1 MRAQELSTTGFK
13 ERATVSTPAAVR
25 VQSFGTTVFAEYS
38 ALSLEYDAINL
49 GQGFPDF
56 PALSTWGRASPIFP
70 RRIS

>member
-1 MRAQELSTTGFK
+1 MRPPEPVTTCLK

-56 PALSTWGRASPIFP
+56 PHRTL
-70 RRIS
+70 